1 MSGHE
6 NTMSFDQDP
15 YVAAFPENRE
25 FWVAAAEGR
34 LLLKTCDDCGRT
46 HWYPR
51 AVCPLCGSERL
62 RWVQASGRGTLYA
75 FSPARRTEPQ
85 YTLAYVTLDE
95 GPTLMTNIVGAAPET
110 LRVGQ
115 SVSVRFQS
123 SDEGR
128 MMPFF
133 TPAPP
138 DPAAP

>member
-25 FWVAAAEGR
+25 FWAAAAEGR

-62 RWVQASGRGTLYA
+62 RWTPATGRGTVYA
-75 FSPARRTEPQ
+75 FSPARRAEPA
-85 YTLAYVTLDE
+85 YTLAYVTLEE
-95 GPTLMTNIVGAAPET
+95 GPTLMTNIVGAVPEA
-110 LRVGQ
+110 LRIGQ
-115 SVSVRFQS
+115 PVRVRFQPS
-123 SDEGR
+123 AEGR
-128 MMPFF
+128 AMPFF
-133 TPAPP
+133 EPA
-138 DPAAP
+138 DAD